1 MIEKPDHLTDDAGDA
16 FAESI
21 DERIYFIRSK
31 RWIAYPKAIE
41 ILGHLNALLKHP
53 RTTRMPS
60 LAVYGDSGMGKSMLV
75 EKFKDDYALSAR
87 EKPRGPKAKLL
98 VVELAGRPN
107 ERRLFAQ
114 MLAVLGAPQSPRA
127 TIVELERTT
136 VRLLRDLGVQVLVLD
151 EIHNVLAASWR
162 EQRVVFNTLRYLSN
176 ELKLSLVC
184 FGIMEARQAINGDV
198 QLARRFDSVS
208 LPRWMAGKEFEQLVL
223 AIIRNLPLKEPSV
236 LTVKGLRRIL
246 QTSDGVSAR
255 IFRMLN
261 DVAIE
266 AIETGVERITD
277 EALERCK
284 PVGEDEATFQ

>member
-1 MIEKPDHLTDDAGDA
+1 
-16 FAESI
+16 
-21 DERIYFIRSK
+21 
-31 RWIAYPKAIE
+31 
-41 ILGHLNALLKHP
+41 
-53 RTTRMPS
+53 MPS

-75 EKFKDDYALSAR
+75 EKFKDDYALSTR
-87 EKPRGPKAKLL
+87 EKPRAPRSKLL

-114 MLAVLGAPQSPRA
+114 ILAVLGAPQNPRA

-136 VRLLRDLGVQVLVLD
+136 VRLLGDLGVQVLVLD

-208 LPRWMAGKEFEQLVL
+208 LPRWVAGKEFEQLVL
-223 AIIRNLPLKEPSV
+223 AIVRNLPSKEPSV

-246 QTSDGVSAR
+246 LASDGVSAR

-266 AIETGVERITD
+266 AIETGMERITD
-277 EALERCK
+277 EALERYK
-284 PVGEDEATFQ
+284 PVGEGEATFQ

>member
-1 MIEKPDHLTDDAGDA
+1 VTVKPDHLTDDAGA
-16 FAESI
+16 ALAESI

-75 EKFKDDYALSAR
+75 EKFKDDYALNAP
-87 EKPRGPKAKLL
+87 EKPRRPKAKLL

-114 MLAVLGAPQSPRA
+114 ILAVLGAPQNPRA

-136 VRLLRDLGVQVLVLD
+136 IRLLGDLGVQVLVLD

-246 QTSDGVSAR
+246 LASDGVSAR

-266 AIETGVERITD
+266 AIETGAERITD
-277 EALERCK
+277 EALEHYK
-284 PVGEDEATFQ
+284 QVGEDEAAFQ

>member
-1 MIEKPDHLTDDAGDA
+1 MTGKPDHLTDDAGA
-16 FAESI
+16 ALAESI

-31 RWIAYPKAIE
+31 RWVAYPKAIE

-75 EKFKDDYALSAR
+75 EKFKDDYALSTR

-114 MLAVLGAPQSPRA
+114 ILAVLGAPQNPRA

-136 VRLLRDLGVQVLVLD
+136 VRLLGDLGVQVLVLD

-223 AIIRNLPLKEPSV
+223 AIVRNLPLKEPSV

-246 QTSDGVSAR
+246 LASDGVSAR

-277 EALERCK
+277 EALERYK